1 MSALSTIFAYANCL
15 TASEPSPDLKSILY
29 TRLTRYY
36 NLKDAKLPDDFRIEQ
51 YALEDLQRLTAKE
64 ALDTVLE
71 IQAVEQGSSSKT
83 DYALGAR
90 DLAQLRTLVSI
101 IFRWGTEPLLT
112 SCLLVWPPAVA
123 AGQKIIDYESIS
135 GRYKS
140 LVGFA
145 VSLMSILLPNGP
157 GGSFANTHV
166 AAILTNRYLVDLL
179 KICLALG
186 WLPTSL
192 AIGSIVAHDP
202 LRPVTLRL
210 VSM

>member
-36 NLKDAKLPDDFRIEQ
+36 NLKDAKFPDGFQIEQ

-64 ALDTVLE
+64 ALNTVLE

-83 DYALGAR
+83 SHALGAR

-101 IFRWGTEPLLT
+101 IFRWGTGPLLT
-112 SCLLVWPPAVA
+112 TCLLVWPPAA
-123 AGQKIIDYESIS
+123 AGGQKIIDYESIS
-135 GRYKS
+135 GQYKS

-145 VSLMSILLPNGP
+145 VSLMNILLPNGP
-157 GGSFANTHV
+157 GGSLANTHV
-166 AAILTNRYLVDLL
+166 ATILINRYLVDLL
-179 KICLALG
+179 KTCLALG
-186 WLPTSL
+186 WLPKSL

-202 LRPVTLRL
+202 LRLVTLRL